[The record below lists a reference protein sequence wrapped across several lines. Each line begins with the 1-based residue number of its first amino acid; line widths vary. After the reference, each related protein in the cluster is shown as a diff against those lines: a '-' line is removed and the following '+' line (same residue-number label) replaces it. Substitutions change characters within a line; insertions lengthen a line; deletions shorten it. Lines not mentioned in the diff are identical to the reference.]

1 MHEMIRDYGHAVA
14 DLQRLVTLLEEKA
27 KNNSDQK
34 PQVVNPVT
42 DLKQAHARLALMK
55 QEARKE
61 THLDMY
67 MIL

>member
-27 KNNSDQK
+27 KKSDQNR
-34 PQVVNPVT
+34 QVVNPVN
-42 DLKQAHARLALMK
+42 DLKQARARLALME

-61 THLDMY
+61 TPLDMY